1 MNSFGGDIMTDMR
14 PELLDELRS
23 LPVEERIELLVA
35 SLDEQQQADP
45 DHAEAWIAELK
56 RRIAEVDSG
65 AVKLMDWAQVRA
77 RVEER
82 LRTGR

>member
-1 MNSFGGDIMTDMR
+1 MADMR

-23 LPVEERIELLVA
+23 LPIEERIELLVA
-35 SLDEQQQADP
+35 SLDEQQQTDP

-56 RRIAEVDSG
+56 RRFADIDSG

-77 RVEER
+77 RIEER
-82 LRTGR
+82 VRTGR